1 MSAPPEDGTTAGGN
15 GDRPAAAQAAAEIN
29 GDGEVSRLR
38 SRVSQL
44 ETEIERKDAEIEAV
58 RRQYEAILDRG
69 AYDDGAA
76 GDGPVPDAGAG
87 LLDLL
92 R

>member
-1 MSAPPEDGTTAGGN
+1 MSAPSEDGTTASGD

-29 GDGEVSRLR
+29 GGSEVTRLR

-44 ETEIERKDAEIEAV
+44 ENEIERKEAEIESV
-58 RRQYEAILDRG
+58 RRQYEAILQGG
-69 AYDDGAA
+69 AYDADECQAN
-76 GDGPVPDAGAG
+76 AG
-87 LLDLL
+87 LLDRL

>member
-1 MSAPPEDGTTAGGN
+1 MSAPPEDGQTDSGC
-15 GDRPAAAQAAAEIN
+15 GDPPAAAQATDDV
-29 GDGEVSRLR
+29 GDGEEVRRLR

-44 ETEIERKDAEIEAV
+44 DTELERKDAKIEAV
-58 RRQYEAILDRG
+58 RRQYEAILQRET
-69 AYDDGAA
+69 YQDGSDEH
-76 GDGPVPDAGAG
+76 GSHSG

>member
-15 GDRPAAAQAAAEIN
+15 GDGPAAAQVAAEIN
-29 GDGEVSRLR
+29 GNGEVSRLR

-44 ETEIERKDAEIEAV
+44 ENEIDRKNAEIEAV
-58 RRQYEAILDRG
+58 RRQYEAILQRG
-69 AYDDGAA
+69 AYDDGASEA
-76 GDGPVPDAGAG
+76 GDTG